1 MYRSFLRPVA
11 FVAIVIGLAAYAVIM
26 LRGPQGLAVAG
37 EKRRAASDL
46 EDQNATLLKQINDR
60 KMLIDKLQHDPVTQ
74 ERYVRERTG
83 KTHPGDTSFVVSD
96 HAAAKK
102 N

>member
-1 MYRSFLRPVA
+1 M
-11 FVAIVIGLAAYAVIM
+11 FVSILIGLSAYAVIM
-26 LRGPQGLAVAG
+26 LRGPQGLPVLE
-37 EKRRAASDL
+37 EKRRAVREL

-60 KMLIDKLQHDPVTQ
+60 KVLIDKLQHDPSTQ

-83 KTHPGDTSFVVSD
+83 KTYPGDTSFIVSD
-96 HAAAKK
+96 HATVKK